1 MISDVLNLW
10 DTKELLDDVK
20 NSLANIT
27 KAKKFNFILVSHHI
41 ASALNNNCNSIFLLP
56 FQDILLFSAM
66 WGRDWTVVTS
76 ASLDPP
82 VTFHMEKVH
91 KYLWGLFG
99 CLCLLTNV
107 VVQM

>member
-1 MISDVLNLW
+1 MISHFLNLW
-10 DTKELLDDVK
+10 DTKELLDRE
-20 NSLANIT
+20 
-27 KAKKFNFILVSHHI
+27 KFIGQYYKSKEVQFHSCVTSYCLG
-41 ASALNNNCNSIFLLP
+41 NCNSIFLLP
-56 FQDILLFSAM
+56 FQDTLLFSAM

-99 CLCLLTNV
+99 CLYLLTNV